1 METNKE
7 ERELLGKIIK
17 KDEKAL
23 FYVYKK
29 YHPSVFSFVR
39 SQISNYQIAEEIAQD
54 VFIDFIEALRDFR
67 FQSSLKTFLFS
78 IARHKI
84 VDQIRKKKLKSILFS
99 KLPSYI
105 IESLKAVFI
114 DEEIDKKDD
123 YQVIL
128 RLKYIEGIKI
138 KEIAEKLKMNFKATE
153 SLLFRARKSFIKVFN
168 NEL

>member
-54 VFIDFIEALRDFR
+54 VFIDFF
-67 FQSSLKTFLFS
+67 
-78 IARHKI
+78 
-84 VDQIRKKKLKSILFS
+84 
-99 KLPSYI
+99 
-105 IESLKAVFI
+105 
-114 DEEIDKKDD
+114 
-123 YQVIL
+123 
-128 RLKYIEGIKI
+128 
-138 KEIAEKLKMNFKATE
+138 N
-153 SLLFRARKSFIKVFN
+153 LL
-168 NEL
+168 